1 MDKSNYYQ
9 WKWWKAHYKWDAQKF
24 CGRLEVRKEV
34 YNFLDSLSHFLWTG
48 RTWAFFQS
56 EGNFPSFRES
66 LNIID
71 SGLHIEFPHNFII
84 LILSTSWP
92 WALFGS
98 KLFTINELII
108 LEMSSVEKLTV
119 SSDLLVSFAKLLGK
133 TLLLFNIV
141 HWFAKKSIKKF
152 SFLFKVCYKFI
163 FMKQR
168 RNTRNFFII

>member
-1 MDKSNYYQ
+1 MRRSKILLQIGS
-9 WKWWKAHYKWDAQKF
+9 
-24 CGRLEVRKEV
+24 KEIGL
-34 YNFLDSLSHFLWTG
+34 YFFRHCLSHFLWTG
-48 RTWAFFQS
+48 RTSAFFQS

-66 LNIID
+66 LQIID

-98 KLFTINELII
+98 KLLTINDLII
-108 LEMSSVEKLTV
+108 LDMSSVEKLTV
-119 SSDLLVSFAKLLGK
+119 SSDLLVSFARLLGK
-133 TLLLFNIV
+133 TLVLFNRV
-141 HWFAKKSIKKF
+141 HWFAKKSIKGF

-168 RNTRNFFII
+168 RNTRIFFII